1 MTPRLEF
8 SDYVQ
13 ELRNRTVTSGFN
25 LQNNGCQLFP
35 PIDLV
40 RKKINRD
47 FFLCPHIK
55 IVLIFL

>member
-35 PIDLV
+35 PIDLE

-47 FFLCPHIK
+47 FLCVCAPT
-55 IVLIFL
+55 LR